1 MYLSTISIILIAL
14 FLCSLTLPVLTYYFA
29 IESAGKSAGLN
40 TYKIR
45 KIQILVFGFLVCL
58 WGLTSILSING
69 YLYGNSLPPRPILFL
84 VLPLSIYLYIL
95 SRKSTTYQKLFKA
108 IKIETLINIHIF
120 RLIGSWFLVMSYY
133 NLLPTGFAVRAGL
146 GDIITAILALCVTQF
161 VFKKKILSIRW
172 AYAWNVFGL
181 IDILS
186 VVVSAIVIT
195 TTANANPNSSIN
207 VLELTKFP
215 FALIPAFAPAIIVFL
230 HIITFQK
237 LNCISK
243 ERY

>member
-1 MYLSTISIILIAL
+1 MYLSAISIILIAL
-14 FLCSLTLPVLTYYFA
+14 FLSSLALPLLTNYFA
-29 IESAGKSAGLN
+29 IESAGKSAELN
-40 TYKIR
+40 NYEIR
-45 KIQILVFGFLVCL
+45 NIQILVFGFFICL
-58 WGLTSILSING
+58 WVLASILSING
-69 YLYGNSLPPRPILFL
+69 HLYGNTLPPKPILFL
-84 VLPLSIYLYIL
+84 VLPLSIFLYVL
-95 SRKSTTYQKLFKA
+95 SRKSKIFQKLFNA

-133 NLLPTGFAVRAGL
+133 NLLPTGFAIRAGL
-146 GDIITAILALCVTQF
+146 GDITTAILALCVTQF

-186 VVVSAIVIT
+186 VVLSAIVIT

-237 LNCISK
+237 LNSISK
-243 ERY
+243 ER